1 MDTTIKIF
9 RILTIAS
16 YFLININGEHFGG
29 PMILFLLFWLSDGKT
44 WTVLGTLLLLLSAI
58 FSIYFALKPLY
69 WRDKYLIPFLYL
81 ILLSPFL
88 IYYKQT
94 FRNLNWING
103 SMFFITL
110 TLFILLCIASTVL
123 ILTRPKII
131 NR

>member
-1 MDTTIKIF
+1 MDTTIKTF
-9 RILTIAS
+9 RLLTIAS

-29 PMILFLLFWLSDGKT
+29 PMILFLLLWLSDGTT

-58 FSIYFALKPLY
+58 FSIYFAFRPFY

-103 SMFFITL
+103 NMFFITL

>member
-1 MDTTIKIF
+1 
-9 RILTIAS
+9 
-16 YFLININGEHFGG
+16 
-29 PMILFLLFWLSDGKT
+29 MILFLLFWLSDGTT

-69 WRDKYLIPFLYL
+69 WRDKYLIPFLYI